1 MTQHLTQQ
9 QTDEDRRTLRR
20 LVAIVGGFFSFAV
33 IMALIIHWVVG

>member
-20 LVAIVGGFFSFAV
+20 LLAIVGGFFALAV
-33 IMALIIHWVVG
+33 IMALAIRLVVG